1 MNKSQFIQLL
11 EQEVEDFIQT
21 QAEKVVK
28 FEDDPMAYILQKYP
42 SLQGTLEDL
51 MTSSFEDYITGIY
64 VMAPKPTTFKVLL
77 HNGQQFYLIYAR
89 DSYIAKISGKK
100 YYLLNLGEEE
110 YAIKA
115 IADLLTMGK
124 PPGSQGPDAEEENTT
139 NAGEEASAEEI
150 PAEGGDE
157 GGEEEL
163 AETKEKVEKPAKK
176 SILKFKILKES
187 EEKKKSVLKFRILKE
202 AEVENFANTKKAVA
216 KIEKEVGSKYNV
228 QALKSRP
235 NRLSAPGQKDPQV
248 FIDIIK
254 DVFGPD
260 TEITVLGPRKGGNPS
275 GKFNMYQFDAGELGQ
290 VNILGSYSAPGGD
303 GKENEDIFI
312 NELSSLLEQVEGGA
326 KVVIKSPEYTEVYD
340 GVTQVVD
347 SSKTGAGKGAKS
359 DVQLKSGSKVVAN
372 ISLKKDGGF
381 RWASVASY
389 PKAKPFIKA
398 FEEKALAGDIP
409 VTLKPNPDA
418 PGKYLMYNTETGD
431 RVTKVLV
438 PDFIEGDAERNDF
451 VFGSEGQEAGS
462 KDPKVVVVGRS
473 WKEEDFEL
481 NGDTITIQASHIY
494 KEVSDIKGGDID
506 PVFVIAQH
514 ENKPIGLDYRIFPLK
529 NGKYGPTAKGITLSY
544 KDIVS

>member
-124 PPGSQGPDAEEENTT
+124 PPGAQGPDAEEENTT
-139 NAGEEASAEEI
+139 NAGEEAEEV

-163 AETKEKVEKPAKK
+163 AETKEKVEKPVKK
-176 SILKFKILKES
+176 SILKFKILKEDI
-187 EEKKKSVLKFRILKE
+187 EKKKSPLKFRILKE
-202 AEVENFANTKKAVA
+202 AEVDNFANTKKAVA
-216 KIEKEVGSKYNV
+216 QIEKEVGSKYNV
-228 QALKSRP
+228 KALPSKP

-260 TEITVLGPRKGGNPS
+260 TEITTFGPRKGGNPS
-275 GKFNMYQFDAGELGQ
+275 GKFDMYQFDTDEFGQ
-290 VNILGSYSAPGGD
+290 INIVGSYSAVGGA
-303 GKENEDIFI
+303 GKSNEDVFL
-312 NELSSLLEQVEGGA
+312 NELNGLIEQAGGKA
-326 KVVIKSPEYTEVYD
+326 TIVIKSPEYTETYND
-340 GVTQVVD
+340 VTQAID
-347 SSKTGAGKGAKS
+347 SSKEASSSGEKS
-359 DVQLKSGSKVVAN
+359 DARFKSENKTVAN
-372 ISLKKDGGF
+372 ISLKQDGGF
-381 RWASVASY
+381 RWASIASY

-398 FEEKALAGDIP
+398 FQEKGIAGEIP
-409 VTLKPNPDA
+409 VTLKPNPEV

-431 RVTKVLV
+431 RVTRVIV
-438 PDFIEGDAERNDF
+438 PDFIEDDAEINDF
-451 VFGSEGQEAGS
+451 VFGPE
-462 KDPKVVVVGRS
+462 DPKVVIVSRS
-473 WKEEDFEL
+473 WKDSDFKL
-481 NGDTITIQASHIY
+481 DGNTITVQASHIY
-494 KEVSDIKGGDID
+494 KDIKDVKGGDID
-506 PVFVIAQH
+506 PIFVVAQH
-514 ENKPIGLDYRIFPLK
+514 QGKPMGLDYRIFPEK
-529 NGKYGPTAKGITLSY
+529 YGKYGERAKGITLLY
-544 KDIVS
+544 NDVVT

>member
-1 MNKSQFIQLL
+1 MNKSQFLQLL

-89 DSYIAKISGKK
+89 DSYIAKIAGKK

-115 IADLLTMGK
+115 IAELLTMGK
-124 PPGSQGPDAEEENTT
+124 PPGSKGPEGEEENTT
-139 NAGEEASAEEI
+139 NAGEDAAAEEV
-150 PAEGGDE
+150 PAADDAGGE
-157 GGEEEL
+157 EEEL
-163 AETKEKVEKPAKK
+163 AETKEKDPIVKAKTPT
-176 SILKFKILKES
+176 LKFKILKES
-187 EEKKKSVLKFRILKE
+187 VEKKKSVLKFRILKE
-202 AEVENFANTKKAVA
+202 AEVDNFANTKKAVA
-216 KIEKEVGSKYNV
+216 KIEKEAGSKYNIK
-228 QALKSRP
+228 ALPSRP

-260 TEITVLGPRKGGNPS
+260 TEIATFGPRKGGNPS
-275 GKFNMYQFDAGELGQ
+275 GTFNMYQFDAGEFGQ
-290 VNILGSYSAPGGD
+290 VNIVGSYSPPGGA
-303 GKENEDIFI
+303 GKDNEDVFI
-312 NELSSLLEQVEGGA
+312 DELNSLLEQVEGGA
-326 KVVIKSPEYTEVYD
+326 KVIIKSPEYTETYD

-347 SSKTGAGKGAKS
+347 SSKAGAGKGAKS
-359 DVQLKSGSKVVAN
+359 DVQLKAGSEVVAN
-372 ISLKKDGGF
+372 ISLKQDGGF

-431 RVTKVLV
+431 RVTKVVV
-438 PDFIEGDAERNDF
+438 PDFIEDDTERNDF
-451 VFGSEGQEAGS
+451 VFGSE
-462 KDPKVVVVGRS
+462 DPKVVVIGKT
-473 WKEEDFEL
+473 WKDSNFEL

-494 KEVSDIKGGDID
+494 KDVSDIKGGDID

-514 ENKPIGLDYRIFPLK
+514 ENNPIGLDYRIFPLNK
-529 NGKYGPTAKGITLSY
+529 AKYGERAKGITLSY
-544 KDIVS
+544 NDVVT